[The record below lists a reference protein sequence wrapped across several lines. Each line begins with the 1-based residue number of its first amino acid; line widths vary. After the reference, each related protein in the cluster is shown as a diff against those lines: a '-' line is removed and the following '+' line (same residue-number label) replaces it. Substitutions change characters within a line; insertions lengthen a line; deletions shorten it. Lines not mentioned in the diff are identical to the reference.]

1 MADLDDLREGAD
13 FGLGINCEN
22 QSFHVKGA
30 ENLPW
35 GMKDRLSRIFN
46 PKTGKAVMLAFDHG
60 FITGSYTPLT
70 LPTSELV
77 EISVGAGSLQKK
89 KNNKEYAY
97 VGQSK

>member
-35 GMKDRLSRIFN
+35 GMKDRLS
-46 PKTGKAVMLAFDHG
+46 P
-60 FITGSYTPLT
+60 Y
-70 LPTSELV
+70 
-77 EISVGAGSLQKK
+77 LQP
-89 KNNKEYAY
+89 EDRQGGYACF
-97 VGQSK
+97 

>member
-35 GMKDRLSRIFN
+35 GMKDRFHHGADLRSGAYRFEYRS
-46 PKTGKAVMLAFDHG
+46 FD
-60 FITGSYTPLT
+60 
-70 LPTSELV
+70 
-77 EISVGAGSLQKK
+77 
-89 KNNKEYAY
+89 
-97 VGQSK
+97 

>member
-35 GMKDRLSRIFN
+35 GMNCL
-46 PKTGKAVMLAFDHG
+46 L
-60 FITGSYTPLT
+60 YTSPS
-70 LPTSELV
+70 PRD
-77 EISVGAGSLQKK
+77 
-89 KNNKEYAY
+89 
-97 VGQSK
+97 

>member
-46 PKTGKAVMLAFDHG
+46 PKTGRLCLL
-60 FITGSYTPLT
+60 LT
-70 LPTSELV
+70 MVSSWGRLPV
-77 EISVGAGSLQKK
+77 WSVST
-89 KNNKEYAY
+89 
-97 VGQSK
+97 

>member
-1 MADLDDLREGAD
+1 MADLDDLREGSN
-13 FGLGINCEN
+13 FGLGVSSQQ

-60 FITGSYTPLT
+60 FIRLYHVYTRYP
-70 LPTSELV
+70 
-77 EISVGAGSLQKK
+77 SVFNPD
-89 KNNKEYAY
+89 NNKQTYLFAFGCWY
-97 VGQSK
+97 FYPD